1 MIKRKF
7 FGNFLSLGIMQGLN
21 YLLPILMIPFLVSK
35 IGLSNVGV
43 IATISAVFAYVQLV
57 IDYGFSLTATRNICH
72 NGYEHNDASEITS
85 SVLIIKLLF
94 SLLFSLPILI
104 IYYFNDYVQNNSL
117 IILFTFLIIISQSLF
132 PSWHFQA
139 AEKMHFITLS
149 NAFPKLLAFTLI
161 FLIVKSP
168 EDTWKVQALAFLG
181 TFLSLCISM
190 FFLITK
196 FNFKFKISLPNI
208 KRELKDGFEIF
219 CARLASGLY
228 KNFNVIILGVFT
240 TTVYVGAYSIAERIV
255 RSVQTIQNV
264 AGDVLYPI
272 FSKRKHTSTDFFKY
286 NFYKYLPAIVISY
299 SLGASA
305 IFFMSPSISKLMAKE
320 SWEIVN
326 ECLKI
331 MSLVFLFGG
340 LNYIIAILGLASSG
354 YSKDF
359 AKCVVMTG
367 VINVFI
373 ATLMSIWLGFIG
385 ASASLVLSE
394 LILLILVSSRAK
406 KTGVL

>member
-7 FGNFLSLGIMQGLN
+7 FGNFLSLGVMQGLN

-43 IATISAVFAYVQLV
+43 IATITAAFAYVQLV
-57 IDYGFSLTATRNICH
+57 IDYGFALTATRNISH
-72 NGYEHNDASEITS
+72 KGYDDNIASEITS
-85 SVLIIKLLF
+85 SVLIIKFLF
-94 SLLFSLPILI
+94 AFFFSLPILI
-104 IYYFNDYVQNNSL
+104 LYYFNDYVQNNSL
-117 IILFTFLIIISQSLF
+117 IILFTFLIVISQSLF

-149 NAFPKLLAFTLI
+149 NAFPKLLAFSLI

-168 EDTWKVQALAFLG
+168 EDTWKVQALTFVG
-181 TFLSLCISM
+181 TFLSLCIGIV
-190 FFLITK
+190 FLITK
-196 FNFKFKISLPNI
+196 FNFSFKISLSNM

-228 KNFNVIILGVFT
+228 KNFNIIILGLFT
-240 TTVYVGAYSIAERIV
+240 TTAYVGAYSIAEKIV

-264 AGDVLYPI
+264 AGDVLYPV
-272 FSKRKHTSTDFFKY
+272 FSKRNHTSGSFFKS
-286 NFYKYLPAIVISY
+286 NFYKYLPAIIILY
-299 SLGASA
+299 TLGSCA
-305 IFFMSPSISKLMAKE
+305 IFFMSPFISKMMAKD

-326 ECLKI
+326 ESLKI

-340 LNYIIAILGLASSG
+340 MNYIIAVLGLTSSG

-359 AKCVVMTG
+359 AKCVIMTG
-367 VINVFI
+367 VMNVFI
-373 ATLMSIWLGFIG
+373 ATLMSAWLGFIG

-394 LILLILVSSRAK
+394 IILLILVTSKAK